1 MKYEFLIKNCTVLFK
16 EILAIKKEKDLNL
29 GLFDQKAFFP
39 KTFIEELFI

>member
-16 EILAIKKEKDLNL
+16 EILAIKKKDLNL